1 MPNPRDRLK
10 FTGDTRLPDVGEED
24 EMIVEEVLVVEA
36 VVPVQEEPGAASRM
50 QPPSAQHHW
59 LDAAREQVR
68 EPRRGRTW
76 IRSWAKMDIR
86 DTRSG
91 SSDSGAWAPTSRA
104 A

>member
-68 EPRRGRTW
+68 
-76 IRSWAKMDIR
+76 AKPVAAL
-86 DTRSG
+86 T
-91 SSDSGAWAPTSRA
+91 GAFVLGLLLARI
-104 A
+104 